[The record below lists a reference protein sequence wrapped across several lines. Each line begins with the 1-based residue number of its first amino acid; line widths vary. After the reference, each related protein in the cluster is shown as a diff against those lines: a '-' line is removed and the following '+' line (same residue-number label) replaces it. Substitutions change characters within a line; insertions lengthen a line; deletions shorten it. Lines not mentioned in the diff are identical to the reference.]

1 MNSAYDLIDVKYGYD
16 GLEALNID
24 QCQIH
29 ANKTTAILG
38 PNGAGKSTLLNILAF
53 VFRVSSGEVKFFNK
67 RCEHESHSALRRRV
81 AYVQQNP
88 YLFNDTVIKN
98 VELGLKLRGV
108 NKKDRHQST
117 MIMLERLGLGDLA
130 PRRAHE
136 LSGGETQKVAIARAM
151 VLETEVILLDE
162 PFTYLDKR
170 FAKDLE
176 QLILDNRRTGNQTV
190 IFSTH
195 DQSRA
200 QVLADDIFSMLAG
213 RYVPSSIVNLYSGR
227 LLPDKNIF
235 ETAELKISV
244 PENLTAGEHIA
255 IESTQIVLSKE
266 QLLSSM
272 RNSFRGKIRSLH
284 EDNGQIQVTI
294 EAGEIFQIIITKAA
308 LDEMNINVGEMV
320 WLSFKSSAISVF

>member
-53 VFRVSSGEVKFFNK
+53 VFRVSSGEVMFFNK
-67 RCEHESHSALRRRV
+67 RCEHESHSVLRRRV

-176 QLILDNRRTGNQTV
+176 QLILDNRRTRNQTV

-195 DQSRA
+195 DQLRA

-213 RYVPSSIVNLYSGR
+213 RYVPSSIVNLYTGR

>member
-1 MNSAYDLIDVKYGYD
+1 MNSAYELIDVKYGYD
-16 GLEALNID
+16 GLVALNID
-24 QCQIH
+24 HCQIH
-29 ANKTTAILG
+29 ENKTTAILG

-53 VFRVSSGEVKFFNK
+53 VLRVSSGEVRFFNK
-67 RCEHESHSALRRRV
+67 RCEHESHSALRRQI

-108 NKKDRHQST
+108 NKKDRHQSA
-117 MIMLERLGLGDLA
+117 MMMFERLGLGDLA

-136 LSGGETQKVAIARAM
+136 LSGGETQKIAIARAM
-151 VLETEVILLDE
+151 VLEAEVILLDE
-162 PFTYLDKR
+162 PFTHLDKR
-170 FAKDLE
+170 FMNDLE
-176 QLILDNRRTGNQTV
+176 NLILDKRRTGNQTV

-195 DQSRA
+195 DQLRA

-213 RYVPSSIVNLYSGR
+213 HYVPSSIVNLYSGK
-227 LLPDKNIF
+227 LIPDKNIF
-235 ETAELKISV
+235 ETAELEINV

-272 RNSFRGKIRSLH
+272 RNSFYGKIRSLH

-294 EAGEIFQIIITKAA
+294 EAGEVFQIIITKAA

>member
-117 MIMLERLGLGDLA
+117 MMMLERLGLGDLA

-195 DQSRA
+195 DQLRA

-213 RYVPSSIVNLYSGR
+213 RYVPSSIVNLYSGS

-244 PENLTAGEHIA
+244 HENLTAGEHIA